1 MDRMRGSRRRGK
13 SHDYCW
19 HLGCILPKSASNN
32 RANQIVANI
41 MKYGATLEGVLADS
55 VVDSDE
61 KEFLARFRAA
71 HGVTEAQH
79 KAALR
84 EHGWSIADF
93 HRGHRLEQ
101 AKEAPNLY
109 STEGI

>member
-1 MDRMRGSRRRGK
+1 MISMGARSLPVQARDR
-13 SHDYCW
+13 
-19 HLGCILPKSASNN
+19 AT
-32 RANQIVANI
+32 NQIVANI

>member
-1 MDRMRGSRRRGK
+1 MQARDR
-13 SHDYCW
+13 
-19 HLGCILPKSASNN
+19 AT
-32 RANQIVANI
+32 NQIVANI

-79 KAALR
+79 KAAL
-84 EHGWSIADF
+84 EAGWK
-93 HRGHRLEQ
+93 Q
-101 AKEAPNLY
+101 ARPKPAAY
-109 STEGI
+109 VGAGSGAR